1 MQGQAYVLLGPM
13 LNGRAVPLE
22 LRAGWAAK
30 AGRLDGDECL
40 DVVVSNP
47 FASVLSDGST
57 VPGAGVAYVFWG
69 GKTSTRSRLELKV
82 PAPRANAH
90 FGWSLAIASGT
101 VAVGAPHEDADEVA
115 DSGAAYVFRFDGRKP
130 REPQRITQNT
140 PGVPGAAQPGDMF
153 GWSLA
158 FARLGGNPGDVDL
171 AVGAP
176 FEDREEVGQIDTGA
190 VTVVYDV
197 ATKPWTY
204 RGVGWDLSLVDSGTQ
219 SRSGD
224 HFGHSLAYGTH
235 AGKGYL
241 AVGAPHADV
250 GGARDSGLA
259 LLFESTS
266 GDPRLIRSLH
276 EGSVGIGDL
285 PEPGDMFGYAL
296 AFVGADLLAGVPGQ
310 SEIRRLECGAVQAIP
325 IDPTRGVSR
334 IIRLADGQ
342 LYDHFGWS
350 LARTGDGFALVG
362 VPDRGTTGAVAVV
375 SPGGG
380 EPQLIFPDGD
390 ALEFGAAVT
399 G

>member
-1 MQGQAYVLLGPM
+1 M
-13 LNGRAVPLE
+13 
-22 LRAGWAAK
+22 
-30 AGRLDGDECL
+30 
-40 DVVVSNP
+40 
-47 FASVLSDGST
+47 
-57 VPGAGVAYVFWG
+57 PGAGVAYVFWG
-69 GKTSTRSRLELKV
+69 GKTIAGSRLELKA

-115 DSGAAYVFRFDGRKP
+115 DSGAAYVFRFDGREP

-140 PGVPGAAQPGDMF
+140 PGVPGAAQSGDMF

-171 AVGAP
+171 AIGAP

-204 RGVGWDLSLVDSGTQ
+204 RGVGWDLSLVDSGTR

-250 GGARDSGLA
+250 GGVRDSGLA

-276 EGSVGIGDL
+276 DGSIGVGDV

-296 AFVGADLLAGVPGQ
+296 AFMGADLLAGVPGQ
-310 SEIRRLECGAVQAIP
+310 SEIRRVECGAVQAIP

-380 EPQLIFPDGD
+380 EPQLIFPDGE